1 MKCINCGKFPFNNK
15 IKDLQQK
22 VCENF
27 IKKILDIKITRK
39 DGIKNVF

>member
-27 IKKILDIKITRK
+27 IKITRK